1 MFWEGHVVSGV
12 FNAPNQ
18 TTTATHNLA
27 IPTNK
32 PTTTGQAKL
41 QRKSQNLQKLPRQ
54 PTTNKIQTNKTSHK
68 PAQKKNTQNK
78 KPAKPQ
84 APLNIINRNE
94 TPIVATKVF

>member
-1 MFWEGHVVSGV
+1 MVGGV

-32 PTTTGQAKL
+32 PTTTRQAKL

-68 PAQKKNTQNK
+68 PAQKKKPKTQNPPNLK
-78 KPAKPQ
+78 
-84 APLNIINRNE
+84 LH
-94 TPIVATKVF
+94 